1 MIDPA
6 LLMRRAIRY
15 VCDQNGLRPDTI
27 HQMPFEPRQRFE
39 ELVIAVADDMRYNQL
54 RYFRPFDHQKRFFAT
69 GASERRGILAAN
81 RIGKTVSTCYET
93 AMHLTGLYPEWWP
106 ESARRFTKP
115 VTVMVAGEGW
125 SQVAMVL
132 QNELLGTQDVKI
144 REQLGTGAIPRDLI
158 NFDTMRSDG
167 ANCLGVEIRHASGSN
182 SYLVF
187 ANYTQEVRQMQGF
200 KLTLAVFDEQPPDDF
215 FSEIV
220 TRTATTQG
228 QVLCSFTPLKGL
240 NGLVSKFWHHEEGY
254 EHIRVSWDDV
264 PEYDPWGEPFL
275 LNSTRQ
281 QLERDYLPH
290 ERDARRNGVPV
301 MGKGAVFQIR
311 SWPTYRTGDYDFRN
325 TRGLHRII
333 ALDLGLVNDKTV
345 ISLIYWDPDNQEAW
359 LHTQI
364 CVKGTEEANPVN
376 WIQHLMRPEV
386 FGTPIVLPPDAGTV
400 GRYTMSALSIRQLF
414 EQYELNV
421 YPDPVRNPPDAEGR
435 TTNHK
440 AFGINTMRQMLELG
454 TLHVNENCV
463 EFLREAQNYYVDER
477 GRFSDPDDC
486 IDSARYALLG
496 CLNGW
501 AEPWDDRSP
510 QQRFAA
516 AKHQM
521 KLIQAH
527 KKNDQD
533 RPIWKRSWS
542 ADGGVM

>member
-1 MIDPA
+1 MLDQS
-6 LLMRRAIRY
+6 LLMRRAIRH
-15 VCDQNGLRPDTI
+15 VCDQHGLVPNGLGHMTSDQRA
-27 HQMPFEPRQRFE
+27 RFE
-39 ELVIAVADDMRYNQL
+39 ELVIAVQEDMQFNQI
-54 RYFRPFDHQKRFFAT
+54 RYFRPFEHQLRFFET
-69 GASERRGILAAN
+69 GESDRRGILAAN

-93 AMHLTGLYPEWWP
+93 AMHLTGEYPAWWP
-106 ESARRFTKP
+106 GKRFAKP
-115 VTVMVAGEGW
+115 ITAMVAGEGW

-144 REQLGTGAIPRDLI
+144 TDAIGTGAIPRDRI
-158 NFDTMRSDG
+158 VFETMRNDG
-167 ANCLGVEIRHASGSN
+167 ANCIGVEVRHASGSN

-240 NGLVSKFWHHEEGY
+240 NGLVSKFWNNEEGY
-254 EHIRVSWDDV
+254 NHIRVSWDDV

-311 SWPTYRTGDYDFRN
+311 NWPTYRTGEYDFRN
-325 TRGLHRII
+325 SQGLHRII
-333 ALDLGLVNDKTV
+333 AMDLGLVNDKTV
-345 ISLIYWDPDNQEAW
+345 ISLMYWDPDEREAW

-364 CVKGTEEANPVN
+364 VVKGIEEANPMN
-376 WIQHLMRPEV
+376 YINHLMRPEV
-386 FGTPIVLPPDAGTV
+386 FGTPIVLPADANTQ
-400 GRYTMSALSIRQLF
+400 GRYTMTSQSIRELF

-421 YPDPVRNPPDAEGR
+421 HPDAIMNPPDDAGR
-435 TTNHK
+435 RTNHK
-440 AFGINTMRQMLELG
+440 AYGINVMRQMLELG

-463 EFLREAQNYYVDER
+463 EFLREAQNYFVDPH

-486 IDSARYALLG
+486 IDSARYALIG
-496 CLNGW
+496 CLQGI
-501 AEPWDDRSP
+501 AEEFDSRSP
-510 QQRFAA
+510 QQRFRDARHNA
-516 AKHQM
+516 QITRTRDERE
-521 KLIQAH
+521 LPEW
-527 KKNDQD
+527 KKVY
-533 RPIWKRSWS
+533 S
-542 ADGGVM
+542 ATGR

>member
-1 MIDPA
+1 MT
-6 LLMRRAIRY
+6 L
-15 VCDQNGLRPDTI
+15 C
-27 HQMPFEPRQRFE
+27 
-39 ELVIAVADDMRYNQL
+39 
-54 RYFRPFDHQKRFFAT
+54 
-69 GASERRGILAAN
+69 
-81 RIGKTVSTCYET
+81 
-93 AMHLTGLYPEWWP
+93 
-106 ESARRFTKP
+106 
-115 VTVMVAGEGW
+115 
-125 SQVAMVL
+125 
-132 QNELLGTQDVKI
+132 
-144 REQLGTGAIPRDLI
+144 
-158 NFDTMRSDG
+158 DG

-364 CVKGTEEANPVN
+364 CVKGTEEANPIN

-527 KKNDQD
+527 KNDQD

>member
-1 MIDPA
+1 MLDQGLI
-6 LLMRRAIRY
+6 MRRALRY
-15 VCDQNGLRPDTI
+15 CAERHGIDPTRLQALPTEVFN
-27 HQMPFEPRQRFE
+27 RFQDY
-39 ELVIAVADDMRYNQL
+39 VMSVAEDMQFNQL
-54 RYFRPFDHQKRFFAT
+54 KYFRPFEHQLKFFAT
-69 GASERRGILAAN
+69 GGHDRRGILAAN

-93 AMHLTGLYPEWWP
+93 AMHLTGHYPEWWTG
-106 ESARRFTKP
+106 RRFEKP
-115 VTVMVAGEGW
+115 ITAMVAGEGW
-125 SQVAMVL
+125 SQVALVL
-132 QNELLGTQDVKI
+132 QNELLGTNDVKI
-144 REQLGTGAIPRDLI
+144 RDNMGTGAIPRDAI
-158 NFDTMRSDG
+158 IFDTMRSDG
-167 ANCLGVEIRHASGSN
+167 ANCIGVEIKHTSGGR
-182 SYLVF
+182 SYLLF

-200 KLTLAVFDEQPPDDF
+200 KLNLAVFDEQPPDDF

-240 NGLVSKFWHHEEGY
+240 NGLVSKFWNREEGY

-275 LNSTRQ
+275 LRETRL

-311 SWPTYRTGDYDFRN
+311 NWPTYKAGDYDFRN
-325 TRGLHRII
+325 SHGLHRVI

-345 ISLIYWDPDNQEAW
+345 ISLMYWDPDNQEAW
-359 LHTQI
+359 LHHQI
-364 CVKGTEEANPVN
+364 VVKGTEEANPVN

-400 GRYTMSALSIRQLF
+400 GRYTMSALSLRQMF

-421 YPDPVRNPPDAEGR
+421 YPDPIRNPPDAEGR

-463 EFLREAQNYYVDER
+463 EFLRECQNYYVDER

-501 AEPWDDRSP
+501 AEPWDSRSP
-510 QQRFAA
+510 SQRFRDAA
-516 AKHQM
+516 HNM
-521 KLIQAH
+521 KVRKQQQALIE
-527 KKNDQD
+527 
-533 RPIWKRSWS
+533 RPAWKRVYS
-542 ADGGVM
+542 ADE